1 MSLLVI
7 LLPVPPLADA
17 VAPPGPAPLD
27 WLLSPDGL
35 TLARR
40 GRDLAS
46 ACPRADSV
54 VAVAPAQALSWHRPV
69 LPKAPTNRLR
79 AALGGVL
86 EEQLLAEE
94 HEVHLALAPQPV
106 VGTPTWVV
114 ALDKPWLQGQL
125 DALAAAGLVVDRLV
139 PAWAPLLSQGGE
151 AAAPIGHFSPAAA
164 ALAAAAS
171 DHAEHS
177 TDLLLALAD
186 GEGALCLPVA
196 GSLAQALQPAWLAR
210 GTVWSATPAAAAAAE
225 RWLSAPVAV
234 RSDADMALAAVRSPW
249 NLLQFDLT
257 PRRRGSL
264 AAGKLLRQ
272 LASPAWAA
280 ARWGLAALLLVQV
293 LGLNAM
299 AWQQQRELNAQR
311 GNMDR
316 LLRGSHPQV
325 RVVLDAPL
333 QMQRETAALRA
344 AAGVP
349 GDEDFETLLAAAA
362 TGWPEGQTSVAQLR
376 FETGRLSLPAAGW
389 APPQIERLRQNLAG
403 LGFMLEL
410 VDNRLVIRRAMPTV
424 RSQEIVAW
432 PLFLTPSGGGLGA
445 AQPWGRS
452 QENVAWPLFLTPSG
466 GGLGAAR
473 PWGLS

>member
-17 VAPPGPAPLD
+17 PAPPDAAPLD

-35 TLARR
+35 SLSRR
-40 GRDLAS
+40 GRDLPA

-54 VAVAPAQALSWHRPV
+54 VLVAPARALAWHHPV
-69 LPKAPTNRLR
+69 MPKAPANRLR
-79 AALGGVL
+79 EALGGVL

-94 HEVHLALAPQPV
+94 HEVHLALAPRPV
-106 VGTPTWVV
+106 VGTPTWVA
-114 ALDKPWLQGQL
+114 ALDKAWLQGQL
-125 DALAAAGLVVDRLV
+125 DSLAAAGLVIDRLV
-139 PAWAPLLSQGGE
+139 PAWAPLLDNGGQ
-151 AAAPIGHFSPAAA
+151 AVAPIGHFSPLAA
-164 ALAAAAS
+164 ALAAADS
-171 DHAEHS
+171 DPAEHS
-177 TDLLLALAD
+177 ADLLLSLAD
-186 GEGALCLPVA
+186 ADGALCLPVA
-196 GSLAQALQPAWLAR
+196 GSLAQALQPAWQAR

-225 RWLSAPVAV
+225 RWLGVPVAV

-272 LASPAWAA
+272 LGSPAWKA

-299 AWQQQRELNAQR
+299 AWQQQRELSAQR
-311 GNMDR
+311 NHMDR

-325 RVVLDAPL
+325 RVVLDAPV

-362 TGWPEGQTSVAQLR
+362 AGWPEGQASAAQLR
-376 FETGRLSLPAAGW
+376 FESGRLSLPAAGW

-403 LGFMLEL
+403 LGWMLEL
-410 VDNRLVIRRAMPTV
+410 GDSRLVIRRT
-424 RSQEIVAW
+424 
-432 PLFLTPSGGGLGA
+432 T
-445 AQPWGRS
+445 
-452 QENVAWPLFLTPSG
+452 
-466 GGLGAAR
+466 GAAR
-473 PWGLS
+473 S

>member
-7 LLPVPPLADA
+7 LLPLPPLADA
-17 VAPPGPAPLD
+17 AAAPDPAPLD

-40 GRDLAS
+40 GRDLAA

-54 VAVAPAQALSWHRPV
+54 VAVAPAQALAWHRPV
-69 LPKAPTNRLR
+69 LPKAPANRLR

-94 HEVHLALAPQPV
+94 HEVHLALAPQPM

-139 PAWAPLLSQGGE
+139 PAWAPLLAQGGD

-164 ALAAAAS
+164 ALAAADS

-177 TDLLLALAD
+177 ADLLLSLAD

-210 GTVWSATPAAAAAAE
+210 DTVWSATPAAAAAAE
-225 RWLSAPVAV
+225 RWLGTPVAV
-234 RSDADMALAAVRSPW
+234 RSDVDMALAAVRSPW

-349 GDEDFETLLAAAA
+349 GEEDFETLLAAAA
-362 TGWPEGQTSVAQLR
+362 TGWPEGQASVAQLR
-376 FETGRLSLPAAGW
+376 FESGRLSLPAAGW

-403 LGFMLEL
+403 LGWMLEL
-410 VDNRLVIRRAMPTV
+410 ADNRLVIRRANPAV
-424 RSQEIVAW
+424 
-432 PLFLTPSGGGLGA
+432 
-445 AQPWGRS
+445 RS
-452 QENVAWPLFLTPSG
+452 QENVAWPLFLTPEG

-473 PWGLS
+473 PWGRS